1 MTGISKEGDVP
12 YALKSIFGNITQSD
26 PLIFTVKELMYVLLH
41 NKGDLLTH
49 KQSAQGNL
57 DSILLFEK
65 QNVKN
70 TGPDSIL

>member
-1 MTGISKEGDVP
+1 
-12 YALKSIFGNITQSD
+12 
-26 PLIFTVKELMYVLLH
+26 MYVLLH

-70 TGPDSIL
+70 TGPDSILWQKRLREQRSWFCKIQEPMIAQIGQR